1 MLRPRLHR
9 FEWKLCAVAV
19 GSFVALSTL
28 ISQEAEAVL
37 TLSLNDGGASATM
50 TDDDADGVLRFN
62 EALSVFDVN
71 GTIALSKPRLE
82 GTPTILDLNS
92 LNSSR
97 DGGTLT
103 IEVSDFDFTNPTEYL
118 NFGIGG
124 TTNGSLLNEAF
135 FSETNGD
142 PFLGTLFASGNAE
155 TLTNSGTFADAQ
167 RFSID
172 LDGTSPYSVGIRV
185 TIDHEEGA
193 KVSSFDGEIRV
204 PEPSSLGLLGTGLV
218 LAGLMLRRSRQRTR
232 R

>member
-1 MLRPRLHR
+1 MLRPQ
-9 FEWKLCAVAV
+9 WKLCAVAFS
-19 GSFVALSTL
+19 SFLAFSTL
-28 ISQEAEAVL
+28 NSEEAKAVL
-37 TLSLNDGGASATM
+37 TLSLNDGGASATV

-71 GTIALSKPRLE
+71 GTIALSKPRLL

-97 DGGTLT
+97 DGGTLV
-103 IEVSDFDFTNPTEYL
+103 IEVSDFDFTNPTDYL

-124 TTNGSLLNEAF
+124 TTNGNLLYEAF
-135 FSETNGD
+135 FSDTNGD
-142 PFLGTLFASGNAE
+142 PFLGTLFASGTAD
-155 TLTNSGTFADAQ
+155 TLTNTGTFSSAQ
-167 RFSID
+167 RFSVG

-204 PEPSSLGLLGTGLV
+204 PEPSSLGLLGTGLL
-218 LAGLMLRRSRQRTR
+218 LAGLMLRRRRQRTHR
-232 R
+232 